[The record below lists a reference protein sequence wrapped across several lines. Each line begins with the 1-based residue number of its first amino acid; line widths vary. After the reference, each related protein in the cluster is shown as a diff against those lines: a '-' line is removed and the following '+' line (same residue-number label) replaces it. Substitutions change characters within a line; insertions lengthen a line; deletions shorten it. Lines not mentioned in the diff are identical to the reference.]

1 MKVNGGAGFITL
13 LCRGW
18 RGLLTAGCCERVI
31 KDVKSHWNVCFLFE
45 QMTPYMSQPSHPAV
59 RTRHRHQGY
68 PAAFWQ
74 SYCSSWRC
82 FWHYSTASP
91 RHPSQRTSGSWDT
104 RDPPNCSSQEGTCYW
119 FFGRC
124 QIFFVWLV
132 FVFFPSAWFLSDNLG
147 LLGAKLVAALLHPTP
162 PHPQPWS
169 LTSLTPSKLN
179 GLQMKMPNR
188 CSDTSGFSSQ
198 THLL

>member
-1 MKVNGGAGFITL
+1 MKVNGGTGFITL

-18 RGLLTAGCCERVI
+18 RGLLTVGCCERVI

-74 SYCSSWRC
+74 SYCSSWQC
-82 FWHYSTASP
+82 FWHYSTASS
-91 RHPSQRTSGSWDT
+91 RHLSQKTSGSWDT

-124 QIFFVWLV
+124 QIFCF
-132 FVFFPSAWFLSDNLG
+132 SFLSFSLISKQQPGVVGG
-147 LLGAKLVAALLHPTP
+147 LTRCCPP
-162 PHPQPWS
+162 SPHPIPSPGPWLLS
-169 LTSLTPSKLN
+169 PL
-179 GLQMKMPNR
+179 PN
-188 CSDTSGFSSQ
+188 
-198 THLL
+198 